1 MVCSVAVWMRVG
13 WDVSRRRCR
22 AFSQARFS
30 AYLGYR
36 GLGVDTVRWVGR
48 HWDLKDGS

>member
-1 MVCSVAVWMRVG
+1 MVCSVAVWRR
-13 WDVSRRRCR
+13 WDGVLSRRRCE
-22 AFSQARFS
+22 AFSEA

-48 HWDLKDGS
+48 HWDLKDGG